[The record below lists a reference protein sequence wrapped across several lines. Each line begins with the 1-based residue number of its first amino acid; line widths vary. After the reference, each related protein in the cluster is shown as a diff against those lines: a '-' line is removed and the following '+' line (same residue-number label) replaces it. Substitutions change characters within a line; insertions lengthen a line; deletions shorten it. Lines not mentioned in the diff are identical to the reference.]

1 MYRTAR
7 QYLCGRGYRCKI
19 IGKHK
24 ENSQMKQAGRGMHR
38 TARLMKET
46 VSNKFIEAY
55 KPRTF
60 YDE

>member
-1 MYRTAR
+1 
-7 QYLCGRGYRCKI
+7 
-19 IGKHK
+19 
-24 ENSQMKQAGRGMHR
+24 MKQAGRGMHR